1 MATKAP
7 YIIINGPG
15 RAQLFQSLERSY
27 SDARTY
33 VCFSLPD
40 KTNLRGRITSLGY
53 EDGSGHR
60 FAFRGWFNGAKYQGS
75 YDAYTRKGTISP
87 V

>member
-1 MATKAP
+1 MATKVP
-7 YIIINGPG
+7 FIIINGPS
-15 RAQLFQSLERSY
+15 RSQLFQSFERAY

-33 VCFSLPD
+33 VCFSLSD
-40 KTNLRGRITSLGY
+40 KTNLRGIITSLSY

-60 FAFRGWFNGAKYQGS
+60 FAFRGWFGGTKYQGS
-75 YDAYTRKGTISP
+75 YDAHNRKGTISP